1 MSMQIGRRDFIA
13 AVTAAAALTGISAM
27 TNAFAIT
34 NSDGSLSP
42 LGPIKHIKAGV
53 LDVGYHELG
62 DKHGVPVLLLHGE
75 LDKRVPI
82 PNSYELRQALEDKG
96 VPVKMVVYKGFG
108 HGITKPR
115 EERAVAEHN
124 YEWFSKWIWGE
135 SVPNGMLE
143 MESESR

>member
-1 MSMQIGRRDFIA
+1 
-13 AVTAAAALTGISAM
+13 LK
-27 TNAFAIT
+27 NARTPTLIQ
-34 NSDGSLSP
+34 
-42 LGPIKHIKAGV
+42 
-53 LDVGYHELG
+53 
-62 DKHGVPVLLLHGE
+62 HGE
-75 LDKRVPI
+75 IDKRVPI
-82 PNSYELRQALEDKG
+82 PNGYELRQALEDKG

-108 HGITKPR
+108 HSITKPR